1 MQFLGLIPQ
10 RFLGIDIG
18 SSSIR
23 VVELSSWAGRRNLE
37 NYGEVTAE
45 ALFKKPFRTFEKSTL
60 LLSTKDISRAI
71 KAITEESQMKARRAV
86 FSIPDFSS
94 FFTTFE
100 LPPMTEEEVP
110 QAVRAEAK
118 RHVPLPLGEV
128 VLDWQIINKPKRN
141 KTESLKVLLVAV
153 PNEIINQ
160 YQRIAANLNLQLIAL
175 EAEVFGLIR
184 SLTKKEEKGVIG
196 LIDIGARSTSCSIIE
211 KRMLRVSR
219 SFDLSG
225 DDLTE
230 RISKGL
236 SVEPKKAE
244 ELKNKY
250 GITLQEGKENN
261 VKEILSP
268 LIDIIIR
275 EIDKIFMAFYL
286 KEKKEVEKVIL
297 AGGSAFLPGLLEYF
311 KERFSKKEVVIANP
325 FSKIFFPPILDETL
339 KKIGPTYAI
348 AVGMALRGIE

>member
-23 VVELSSWAGRRNLE
+23 VVELSGWAGRRNLE